1 MRSYGPYVSA
11 NAERLRDPRQ
21 RAERATRILDVA
33 ADLLLRHGYR
43 RVTID
48 DVAEGAGIGKGT
60 VYLHWK
66 TREQLFG
73 VVFAREVLYAM
84 DELRQALRQ
93 EPEACLLRNFAR
105 AYFVAITNRPLLRGF
120 LLADPHL
127 LGKLT
132 SSPDTARDE
141 RHGTMARDYLNLL
154 TEYGLLRDD
163 MRTDEIGYAY
173 QATFEGFLRA
183 EGDAPAGGPEQRADL
198 LARTV
203 QRAFESKAAIP
214 EARLRDLA
222 AATVTLLS
230 DLIDADRVESG
241 IPEG

>member
-1 MRSYGPYVSA
+1 MSTST
-11 NAERLRDPRQ
+11 ERLRDPQQ

-48 DVAEGAGIGKGT
+48 DVAAGADIGKGT

-73 VVFAREVLYAM
+73 AVFAREVLYAM
-84 DELRQALRQ
+84 DELRQALRKD
-93 EPEACLLRNFAR
+93 PRTCLLRNFAR
-105 AYFVAITNRPLLRGF
+105 VYFLAITNRPLLHGF
-120 LLADPHL
+120 LLQDPHL

-132 SSPDTARDE
+132 SSPDIARDD
-141 RHGTMARDYLNLL
+141 RHGNMARDYLELL
-154 TEYGLLRDD
+154 AEHGLLRDD
-163 MRTDEIGYAY
+163 MHADELGYAY

-183 EGDAPAGGPEQRADL
+183 EGAALAGSLEQRADL

-203 QRAFESKAAIP
+203 QRAFESDPAIP
-214 EARLRDLA
+214 DTTLKDLA
-222 AATVTLLS
+222 AAIVTLLT
-230 DLIDADRVESG
+230 DLIDADRTDSG
-241 IPEG
+241 IPDS

>member
-1 MRSYGPYVSA
+1 MSTST
-11 NAERLRDPRQ
+11 ERLRDPQQ

-48 DVAEGAGIGKGT
+48 DVAAGADIGKGT

-66 TREQLFG
+66 TREQLFSA
-73 VVFAREVLYAM
+73 VFAREVLCAM

-93 EPEACLLRNFAR
+93 DPHTCLLRNFAR
-105 AYFVAITNRPLLRGF
+105 AYFLAITNRPLLHGF
-120 LLADPHL
+120 LLQDPHL

-132 SSPDTARDE
+132 SSPDTARDD
-141 RHGTMARDYLNLL
+141 RHGTMARDYLELL
-154 TEYGLLRDD
+154 AEHGLLRDD
-163 MRTDEIGYAY
+163 LQPDELGYAY

-183 EGDAPAGGPEQRADL
+183 EGTAPSGGPEQRADL

-203 QRAFESKAAIP
+203 QRAFEREP
-214 EARLRDLA
+214 TLPDTTLRDLA
-222 AATVTLLS
+222 TTVATLLS
-230 DLIDADRVESG
+230 DLIDADRTDSG

>member
-1 MRSYGPYVSA
+1 VSTST
-11 NAERLRDPRQ
+11 ERLRDPQQ

-48 DVAEGAGIGKGT
+48 DVAAGADIGKGT

-73 VVFAREVLYAM
+73 AVFAREVLYAM

-93 EPEACLLRNFAR
+93 DPRTCLLRNFAR
-105 AYFVAITNRPLLRGF
+105 AYFLAITNRPLLHGF
-120 LLADPHL
+120 LLQDPHL

-132 SSPDTARDE
+132 SSPGTARDD
-141 RHGTMARDYLNLL
+141 RHGTMARDYLGLL
-154 TEYGLLRDD
+154 AEHGLLRDD
-163 MRTDEIGYAY
+163 MHADELGYAY

-183 EGDAPAGGPEQRADL
+183 EGAASAGGPEQRADL

-203 QRAFESKAAIP
+203 QRAFESDPAIP
-214 EARLRDLA
+214 DTTLKDLA
-222 AATVTLLS
+222 AAIVTLLT
-230 DLIDADRVESG
+230 DLIDADRTDSG
-241 IPEG
+241 IPDGLPR